1 MRSARGAARLWGSV
15 AVFTALT
22 IVPAGG
28 AVMAQAANTAGN
40 TAALATVKSDLRR
53 LVGANEVYHA
63 KNRRYAS
70 DVGALPGFKASVNV
84 TVVIANTSD
93 RGWSATATGGGAPG
107 KSCTIWVGVVP
118 SRPATAA
125 LGLTGPEGVPTCD
138 RP

>member
-1 MRSARGAARLWGSV
+1 VRIGIAVTALVVLGAASGASGQ
-15 AVFTALT
+15 
-22 IVPAGG
+22 AGP
-28 AVMAQAANTAGN
+28 Q
-40 TAALATVKSDLRR
+40 LATMKSDLRR

>member
-63 KNRRYAS
+63 KNRRYAPDLS
-70 DVGALPGFKASVNV
+70 ALPGFKPTANVVVTIVLASA
-84 TVVIANTSD
+84 T
-93 RGWSATATGGGAPG
+93 GWSGTATSSGAPG
-107 KSCTIWVGVVP
+107 KSCTIWVGTV
-118 SRPATAA
+118 ATHPPTVA
-125 LGLTGPEGVPTCD
+125 LGLSGPEAVPMCD